1 MRIALLD
8 DDNRVTN
15 VLALAPGVKPEDL
28 KRVDRWRLAPAHP
41 ILPGWR
47 YDEATG
53 AFLPPRQALSRA

>member
-15 VLALAPGVKPEDL
+15 VLALAPGVRPEDL
-28 KRVDRWRLAPAHP
+28 KRARRWREAPQHP

-53 AFLPPRQALSRA
+53 DFLPPRPAASRA